1 MNGMVHL
8 AARNLFQGKVRLL
21 MSTGGLALALLLVL
35 ALDGI
40 WMGSES
46 RVSAYIDR
54 SGADVWVAQA
64 GVRNMHMASSTLP
77 AAMADR
83 VRSVSGVASVTPI
96 LYLLST
102 FDTGRDTHVAYV
114 IGLPPEPAAGGPWR
128 VVAGNGVPGPGETV
142 IDRTVAESS
151 GIGLGGQVDILNSHF
166 RVVGLTEG
174 TLSIVNSIAFIS
186 MADFARIRRNP
197 ETVSYLLVKVV
208 SGQSPDRVAA
218 AIEGEVGNVSALSR
232 PAFSAEERKV
242 IAGMST
248 DIVSIMNLIGLL
260 IGLAVMGLS
269 VYTSTLAR
277 RAEYGVLKA
286 IGASNRDLYGVV
298 LVQAAAGLILGLAV
312 SILLTLLLSIAVPL
326 VKPSIAMEMSLGS
339 VIKVASMALVIVAAA
354 AVLPVRQIASLDPA
368 MVFRRKVS

>member
-1 MNGMVHL
+1 
-8 AARNLFQGKVRLL
+8 

-40 WMGSES
+40 WTGSES

-54 SGADVWVAQA
+54 SGADIWVAQA
-64 GVRNMHMASSTLP
+64 GVRNLHMASSTLP
-77 AAMADR
+77 AGLGDR
-83 VRSVSGVASVTPI
+83 VRSVPGVASVTPI

-102 FDTGRDTHVAYV
+102 FDTGHDTNVAYI
-114 IGLPPEPAAGGPWR
+114 IGLPPDPTAGAPWR
-128 VVAGNGVPGPGETV
+128 VVAGTGVPGPGETV
-142 IDRTVAESS
+142 IDRSVAESS
-151 GIGLGGQVDILNSHF
+151 GIGLGGQVKILNNRF

-186 MADFARIRRNP
+186 MADFTRIRPNP
-197 ETVSYLLVKVV
+197 DTVSYLLVTVV
-208 SGQSPDRVAA
+208 AGQSPDRVAA
-218 AIEGEVGNVSALSR
+218 SIESEVGNVSALSR
-232 PAFSAEERKV
+232 ATFSVEERKV

-248 DIVSIMNLIGLL
+248 DIVSIMNLVGLL

-286 IGASNRDLYGVV
+286 IGAGNGDLYAVV
-298 LVQAAAGLILGLAV
+298 LVQAAAGLLLGLAV
-312 SILLTLLLSIAVPL
+312 SILLTLLLSMVVPL
-326 VKPSIAMEMSLGS
+326 VKPSIAIELSLGS
-339 VIKVASMALVIVAAA
+339 VVKVASMALVIVALA

-368 MVFRRKVS
+368 MVFRRKIS